1 MMEEESDNLERDS
14 TNANT
19 EARLKAMEEELD
31 ALRMQLIR
39 SEKLSTLGILSAGIA
54 HEIKNPLNFIKNF
67 SELSLEY
74 VEEAGEHLASM
85 DQRGSAGEIRQ
96 LLEDVSSNLEKIRQH
111 GERISRIVTSMLL
124 QSRGSEGNF
133 EPVDLN
139 QLLREFVNLA
149 FHGMRAGKEPINVD
163 IRLDLDDSLPLIPLI
178 IEDFSRVILNLCN
191 NAFDALRSQWKM
203 LIDDSRGTDSGS
215 SSSSMLTIS
224 SRYSDSEV
232 HIIIED
238 NGPGIG
244 PEISNKIFE
253 PFFTTKKA
261 TQGTGLGLSITKDI
275 VENHKGTIAIESE
288 PGSYT
293 RFIIKLP
300 IQPN

>member
-1 MMEEESDNLERDS
+1 MKEEESDNVQKDS
-14 TNANT
+14 TKSGI
-19 EARLKAMEEELD
+19 EARLKVMEEELD

-85 DQRGSAGEIRQ
+85 DQRGSVGEVRQ

-124 QSRGSEGNF
+124 QSRGSEGVF

-163 IRLDLDDSLPLIPLI
+163 IRLELDDRLPMVPLI

-191 NAFDALRSQWKM
+191 NAFDALRSKWKM
-203 LIDDSRGTDSGS
+203 IKDDAQGTNSE
-215 SSSSMLTIS
+215 SSSSMLTVT
-224 SRYSDSEV
+224 SRYSDPKV

-238 NGPGIG
+238 NGPGIS
-244 PEISNKIFE
+244 PEISNRVFE
-253 PFFTTKKA
+253 PFFTTKRA

-275 VENHKGTIAIESE
+275 VQNHKGTIAIESE